1 MPQDHRMVYRR
12 PPDLV
17 SREHQIPCFALGI
30 ICLATLLGGIL
41 CLVENS
47 VEHSRGAGRLLV
59 PAGLTALISGL
70 IQSRLILA
78 AWRNRRLE
86 PSGLPLVQFGFWRA
100 FLSGAFVAYLAALVV
115 GPRDDVAWL
124 WMGVVSL
131 WYAILLLPLA
141 ASPSMLETWRRWT
154 QGRTARSSGW
164 LVFAAMLLLVLGEAS
179 QQARRLA
186 AELSTQDTAA
196 SLSATDNLADDNL
209 ASSATNN
216 TTAALDSADALDFR
230 VAELRSSRFRVA
242 MLGDQ
247 AALAAFQTGGGRARV
262 ERMLPG
268 LEIVPV
274 DLSQPWSIGRPA
286 ALSERLAEIR
296 PDLALALVSVCD
308 NLAHEPPPASWFDWR
323 QLELARLVLG
333 DSPAPPSVAARQA
346 ILEDCDD
353 FESFLRVLAPQ
364 LQGCRAPVDEVM
376 RARWQR
382 TFVALD
388 EALVNCRRQ
397 HIPMGL
403 VLVPA
408 QFQIN
413 RALCETLVRRAGGS
427 IEQVDVDLPQRSL
440 TGFAERRQLP
450 VLDLLPHLRL
460 ASTSLYKPNSPHWNE
475 RGAAA
480 AASAMGGWLESYYG
494 GQLAL
499 AALLSS
505 TR

>member
-1 MPQDHRMVYRR
+1 MVHR
-12 PPDLV
+12 PPPALA
-17 SREHQIPCFALGI
+17 SREHQITCLALGI

-41 CLVENS
+41 CLVANS
-47 VEHSRGAGRLLV
+47 VEYSRAAAGRLLV
-59 PAGLTALISGL
+59 PAGLMLVVSGL
-70 IQSRLILA
+70 IQARLIVVA
-78 AWRNRRLE
+78 RHNRRLE
-86 PSGLPLVQFGFWRA
+86 LAGLPLLQFSFWRA
-100 FLSGAFVAYLAALVV
+100 LSSGAFVAYLAALAV
-115 GPRDDVAWL
+115 GPREYMACLWVA
-124 WMGVVSL
+124 VVSL
-131 WYAILLLPLA
+131 WYSVLLLPLA

-154 QGRTARSSGW
+154 QGRAPRSSGW
-164 LVFAAMLLLVLGEAS
+164 LVFAAMLLLVMGEAS
-179 QQARRLA
+179 QQARRQA
-186 AELSTQDTAA
+186 AELSADDSVA
-196 SLSATDNLADDNL
+196 SLPETDN
-209 ASSATNN
+209 AT
-216 TTAALDSADALDFR
+216 AALDFR

-242 MLGDQ
+242 MLGDR
-247 AALAAFQTGGGRARV
+247 AALAAFQTGGERARV

-274 DLSQPWSIGRPA
+274 DLSQPWSIERPA

-296 PDLALALVSVCD
+296 PDLALALVSACD

-323 QLELARLVLG
+323 QLELARLIVG
-333 DSPAPPSVAARQA
+333 DSPAPPAVAAQQA
-346 ILEDCDD
+346 IPEDCDD

-397 HIPMGL
+397 RIPMGL

-413 RALCETLVRRAGGS
+413 RSLCETLVRRAGGS
-427 IEQVDVDLPQRSL
+427 IEQLDVDLPQRSL

-460 ASTSLYKPNSPHWNE
+460 ASTSLYKPNSAHWNE

>member
-1 MPQDHRMVYRR
+1 MPHSHQLVHRR
-12 PPDLV
+12 PPAPP
-17 SREHQIPCFALGI
+17 SREQQISCLALGV
-30 ICLATLLGGIL
+30 ICLVTLVVGLF
-41 CLVENS
+41 CF
-47 VEHSRGAGRLLV
+47 VEHSRAAGRLLV
-59 PAGLTALISGL
+59 PAGLMLVVSGL
-70 IQSRLILA
+70 IQARILLTV
-78 AWRNRRLE
+78 WQNRRLE
-86 PSGLPLVQFGFWRA
+86 LDGLPLLRFSFWRA
-100 FLSGAFVAYLAALVV
+100 LLSGAFVAYLTALVI
-115 GPRDDVAWL
+115 GPREHIAYLWL
-124 WMGVVSL
+124 AVVSL
-131 WYAILLLPLA
+131 LYAILLLPLA

-154 QGRTARSSGW
+154 QGRTARNSGW
-164 LVFAAMLLLVLGEAS
+164 IVFVGMLLLVLGEAS
-179 QQARRLA
+179 QQARRQATEHGWFCQA
-186 AELSTQDTAA
+186 AELS
-196 SLSATDNLADDNL
+196 ADV
-209 ASSATNN
+209 
-216 TTAALDSADALDFR
+216 TAALQPATEYSDNKASDTSDSDALDFR

-242 MLGDQ
+242 ILGDR
-247 AALAAFQTGGGRARV
+247 AALSAFQPGGEGTRI

-274 DLSQPWSIGRPA
+274 DLSQPWSIERPA
-286 ALSERLAEIR
+286 ALSERLAELH

-323 QLELARLVLG
+323 QLELARLILG
-333 DSPAPPSVAARQA
+333 DSAALSAVAAQHTVSDTMPA
-346 ILEDCDD
+346 ECDD
-353 FESFLRVLAPQ
+353 FESFLRLLAPQ
-364 LQGCRAPVDEVM
+364 LQGCRAPVDDVM

-397 HIPMGL
+397 RIPMGL

-413 RALCETLVRRAGGS
+413 RTLCETLVRRAGGS
-427 IEQVDVDLPQRSL
+427 IEQLDVDLPQRSL

-460 ASTSLYKPNSPHWNE
+460 ASTSLYKPNSPNWNE